1 MAGGGSGK
9 AREAHSD
16 VSIARPALKLPVLP
30 AAARHASTSGLLVL
44 LEGVDE
50 VWRWLAGDNHG
61 SGEASPFIT
70 PDVMYRSLA
79 CLLRAALVVMSG

>member
-1 MAGGGSGK
+1 MGGEVIVGGADGGGSGK

-44 LEGVDE
+44 LERASTKFGAG
-50 VWRWLAGDNHG
+50 WRGDRD
-61 SGEASPFIT
+61 SGM
-70 PDVMYRSLA
+70 V
-79 CLLRAALVVMSG
+79 